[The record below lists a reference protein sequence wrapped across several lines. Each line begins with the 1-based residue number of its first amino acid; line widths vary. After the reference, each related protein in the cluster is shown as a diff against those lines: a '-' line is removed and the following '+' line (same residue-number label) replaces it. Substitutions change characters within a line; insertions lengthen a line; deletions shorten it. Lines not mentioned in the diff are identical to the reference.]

1 MTFMNCRELKELA
14 TEYLEQ
20 ALPGPKRAAFEE
32 HLAECAACQKYVA
45 DMRALIAS
53 SQDLGNKIDAEWR
66 TRAPATQ
73 ETFFEDLQARTS
85 GRRAAEHSR
94 YRKLAPVAAATVL
107 AIIAA
112 LLIHERPRQKSLT
125 IDLSQWLLFRGPE
138 QPPGQHPVQLE
149 RARLNLT
156 IRLPVGEEPGEY
168 EVALSRGETVVA
180 QAKGEGSLEPHITTL
195 HVMLDCS
202 SLKAGAYV
210 LNIRQDQGSWSQ
222 YPVIIH

>member
-1 MTFMNCRELKELA
+1 MNCREIKELA

-94 YRKLAPVAAATVL
+94 YRKLAPVAAVL
-107 AIIAA
+107 ASA
-112 LLIHERPRQKSLT
+112 LMIVTVVLIHERTRQKKLT
-125 IDLSQWLLFRGPE
+125 IDLTQWLVLRGPE
-138 QPPGQHPVQLE
+138 QMPDQHPVQLE
-149 RARLNLT
+149 RTRLILT
-156 IRLPVGEEPGEY
+156 IRLPVGEEPGRY
-168 EVALSRGETVVA
+168 EVALSRGEMTVA
-180 QAKGEGSLEPHITTL
+180 RATGEGKIENYVTTL
-195 HVMLDCS
+195 HLWLDCS
-202 SLKAGAYV
+202 GLKAGAYV
-210 LNIRQDQGSWSQ
+210 LNIRRGQGSWSQ